1 MTQMFYAASS
11 EVIALALLALLA
23 LMALMALMAACV
35 EIGHWV
41 G

>member
-11 EVIALALLALLA
+11 EVIALALLAL
-23 LMALMALMAACV
+23 MALMAACV